1 MRAEH
6 AFQAGQGIDTLSL
19 RLEIVDHPASPPE
32 CELGKQGCEDDRY
45 GQCEN
50 SGESKEQALVQ
61 ERVDAEIINI
71 AHIEHEG
78 FAGELREAFQEPWAR
93 DGQPGAAEQ
102 HDGGRAGVL
111 GAQHVPLL
119 GGVDEPLFS
128 GRVSF
133 FAGGFLAHRAIT
145 LSVWSSASPTRPVNW
160 S

>member
-32 CELGKQGCEDDRY
+32 CELGKQGYEDDRY

-78 FAGELREAFQEPWAR
+78 FAGEL
-93 DGQPGAAEQ
+93 
-102 HDGGRAGVL
+102 
-111 GAQHVPLL
+111 
-119 GGVDEPLFS
+119 
-128 GRVSF
+128 
-133 FAGGFLAHRAIT
+133 
-145 LSVWSSASPTRPVNW
+145 
-160 S
+160 